1 VRWLSRLTTFGI
13 LAVLAGVIVVGGY
26 ELARPPAATGGF
38 RTSALFRD
46 ASGLP
51 IGSRVVIAGVNVGRI
66 ESLTVEGGRARVAMR
81 LHDEIVLCDDAW
93 ATKKATSALGDNYV
107 ELAPGDAD
115 PVAATGCAPPH
126 RRLVSGEPVL
136 RVVEAA
142 STERVLRGIQ
152 NAMPRMDEGMAAA
165 EAFMDEGREWVSGP
179 FSERLAQ
186 LDRDLQ
192 GDLITGPMRDAERAA
207 DDLDRWT
214 ADLEADVTDVAPT
227 LNRRMDDFAADVA
240 GTTGDLRDGK
250 AEVKD
255 ALGGARARIDEVD
268 PYLDDAADTIAA
280 LANPEHERAG
290 SLSKMLHDPEL
301 ADDLTDISAAGAS
314 FTGSLA
320 KFKNVIGFR
329 GEVNILARQ
338 PRYYVTAEV
347 AARADSFYYVEME
360 KGHWGDV
367 PEPHLDDA
375 TGSATWTRR
384 TQIVEHLRFTAQW
397 GKRFGPLA
405 VRAGIKE
412 SMFGVGVDGG
422 FGNGRLKLSLD
433 VMESSYDRVP
443 RVKLAAALAVFR
455 TLYVIGGIDDAL
467 VEGAYLPIQ
476 PWPAGADEPIQ
487 FRELHYGRD
496 FFLGLTLNFTDTDMD
511 RLLFVYGGLL
521 GAILSR

>member
-1 VRWLSRLTTFGI
+1 MRWLTRLTTFGI
-13 LAVLAGVIVVGGY
+13 LAVLAGVIVVGAI
-26 ELARPPAATGGF
+26 EIAQPPAVTGGF

-66 ESLTVEGGRARVAMR
+66 ESLIVEGNQARVVMR
-81 LHDEIVLCDDAW
+81 LQDDVVLCDDSW

-107 ELAPGDAD
+107 ELSPGDAD
-115 PVAATGCAPPH
+115 PVAETGCAPPH
-126 RRLVSGEPVL
+126 LRLVSGEPVR

-142 STERVLRGIQ
+142 STDRVLRGIQ
-152 NAMPRMDEGMAAA
+152 NAMPRLDEGMASA

-179 FSERLAQ
+179 FAARVAQ

-192 GDLITGPMRDAERAA
+192 GDLITGPLRDSERAA

-214 ADLEADVTDVAPT
+214 AELETDVADVAPT
-227 LNRRMDDFAADVA
+227 ANRRMDDFAAEVA
-240 GTTGDLRDGK
+240 GTTADLRDGK

-280 LANPEHERAG
+280 LANPKHERAG
-290 SLSKMLHDPEL
+290 RLSKLIHDPEL
-301 ADDLTDISAAGAS
+301 ADDLTDITAAGAE
-314 FTGSLA
+314 FTGSLN

-329 GEVNILARQ
+329 SEVNILARQ
-338 PRYYVTAEV
+338 PRYFVTAEI

-367 PEPHLDDA
+367 PEPQLDDA
-375 TGSATWTRR
+375 TGTASWTRR
-384 TQIVEHLRFTAQW
+384 TLIAEHLRFTAQW

-405 VRAGIKE
+405 LRFGVKE
-412 SMFGVGVDGG
+412 SMFGVGVDGV
-422 FGNGRLKLSLD
+422 FGDGILKLSLD
-433 VMESSYDRVP
+433 VMDSSYDRVP
-443 RVKLAAALAVFR
+443 RVKLAAAFAVYR

-467 VEGAYLPIQ
+467 VEGANLPIQ
-476 PWPAGADEPIQ
+476 DWPAEAGEPIQ
-487 FRELHYGRD
+487 FEKLHYGRD
-496 FFLGLTLNFTDTDMD
+496 FFLGLSLNFTDTDMD